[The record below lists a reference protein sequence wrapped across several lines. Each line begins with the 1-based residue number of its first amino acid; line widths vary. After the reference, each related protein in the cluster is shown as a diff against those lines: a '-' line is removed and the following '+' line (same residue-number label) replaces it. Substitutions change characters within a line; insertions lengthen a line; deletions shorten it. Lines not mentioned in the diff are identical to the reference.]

1 MSLDPRTPVLVGA
14 AVANQRE
21 DDPADAVEALELM
34 ARAIESAAGIA
45 GSAALV
51 AAAGMVAVPNGTWS
65 YVDPGRLL
73 ADRCG
78 APGATTMVADVGI
91 LQQDVISEVC
101 RLVASGGLDVGLVV
115 GGEARFRALRARV
128 LGVDAPETTQPEGTV
143 PDVRWMPDSLGIHDL
158 EMIRNAVTPTTAY
171 ALIEHARMG
180 RLGRSPEQHST
191 ALGKLYAGLA
201 SVASVNENAWD
212 RRRYTAEE
220 VITASD
226 TNRVISSPY
235 TKLMCSQWNVDQA
248 AALVICSVE
257 AAERFGVPPDRWVFP
272 WSSAVSN
279 LAEPVIQRDLID
291 GCPGGELAARATLSL
306 AGVGLDDIA
315 HLDLYSCFPAAVEAY
330 ADALGVTDARE
341 LTVTGGMSFAGGPLN
356 NYVLQ
361 AMVELC
367 SRLRAEPGS
376 VGLSSSVS
384 TYLHKQGFGLWST
397 EPPAAGFCYED
408 VSAAARMAP
417 TRPVAADHVGAATVA
432 TWTVDHQ
439 AGEPFRAV
447 VVCDVADG
455 ARTLASTGDAQVCA
469 AMARGDWIGTSV
481 EVRPDGSFTPA

>member
-1 MSLDPRTPVLVGA
+1 
-14 AVANQRE
+14 
-21 DDPADAVEALELM
+21 
-34 ARAIESAAGIA
+34 
-45 GSAALV
+45 
-51 AAAGMVAVPNGTWS
+51 
-65 YVDPGRLL
+65 
-73 ADRCG
+73 
-78 APGATTMVADVGI
+78 
-91 LQQDVISEVC
+91 
-101 RLVASGGLDVGLVV
+101 
-115 GGEARFRALRARV
+115 
-128 LGVDAPETTQPEGTV
+128 
-143 PDVRWMPDSLGIHDL
+143 
-158 EMIRNAVTPTTAY
+158 
-171 ALIEHARMG
+171 
-180 RLGRSPEQHST
+180 
-191 ALGKLYAGLA
+191 
-201 SVASVNENAWD
+201 VNEHAWD

-220 VITASD
+220 VITPDD

-279 LAEPVIQRDLID
+279 HAEPVIQRDLID
-291 GCPGGELAARATLSL
+291 ACSGGELAARATLSL

-330 ADALGVTDARE
+330 IDALGVTDDRE

-397 EPPAAGFCYED
+397 EPPAAGFRCED
-408 VSAAARMAP
+408 VSAAAGMAP

-455 ARTLASTGDAQVCA
+455 ARTLASTGDAQVCS
-469 AMARGDWIGTSV
+469 AMAVGDWIGTSV
-481 EVRPDGSFTPA
+481 DVRPDGSFTPA